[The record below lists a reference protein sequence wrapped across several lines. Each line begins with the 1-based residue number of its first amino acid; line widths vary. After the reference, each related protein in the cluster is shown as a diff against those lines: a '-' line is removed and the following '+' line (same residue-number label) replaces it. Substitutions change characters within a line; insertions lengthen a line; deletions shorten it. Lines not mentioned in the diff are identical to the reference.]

1 MKHLAYILCFYLTAL
16 TVLPSVRAIKMHFSA
31 QCTTMCNSTTSENE
45 IPSGCEKGKFIM
57 NFNFSPVQFIQTLF
71 IPNKVALLA
80 FETSKKGIANYEKG
94 CIDHYNNAIWQPPK
108 IVAFSRL

>member
-1 MKHLAYILCFYLTAL
+1 MKHLAYLLCFYLTAL
-16 TVLPSVRAIKMHFSA
+16 TVLPSVRAIKMHLSTP
-31 QCTTMCNSTTSENE
+31 CKTVCHTTTSENE

-57 NFNFSPVQFIQTLF
+57 NLNFSPVQFIQPLF
-71 IPNKVALLA
+71 IPNKVALPA

-108 IVAFSRL
+108 IVA